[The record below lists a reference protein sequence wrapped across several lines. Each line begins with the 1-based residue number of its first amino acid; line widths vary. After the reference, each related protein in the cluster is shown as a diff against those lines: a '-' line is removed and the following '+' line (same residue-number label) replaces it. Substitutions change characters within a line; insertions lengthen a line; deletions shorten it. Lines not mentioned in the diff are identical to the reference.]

1 MFTDSERRD
10 LHHGEADTG
19 PEISD
24 PFAVLATG
32 EYGTDAVVDRADLA
46 REFTNEALTL
56 ERVYRDESN
65 TLRRVEDD
73 SFLRRIID
81 DGEVI
86 GDLPANVDEAD
97 KPLSALL
104 EASIPPAFVRLNDPN
119 GETVVSKVLALDTEA
134 SKHKLLWSLAQTAQS
149 QDVSEEVL
157 TKIDRIL
164 TELQRLDDEDG
175 LDQYTE
181 QNFL

>member
-24 PFAVLATG
+24 PFPVLATG

-86 GDLPANVDEAD
+86 GDLPADVDEAD
-97 KPLSALL
+97 EPLSALL
-104 EASIPPAFVRLNDPN
+104 EASIPPAFVRLDDPD
-119 GETVVSKVLALDTEA
+119 GETVVSTVLALDTEA

-175 LDQYTE
+175 LDQYIE